1 MASGEEE
8 EVVSIIS
15 NKQVVLRDHHV
26 TGYLKESDMCMS
38 ISTITLKVPHNSKG
52 VLVKNLYLSCDPYIR
67 GHTTSIQGAYADQ
80 YFKTGSVSILNPI
93 LSFFFSF
100 YCCGCVSNMD

>member
-1 MASGEEE
+1 MMASGEEE
-8 EVVSIIS
+8 EVASIIS

-52 VLVKNLYLSCDPYIR
+52 FWSKTSTCLVIPTFVAIPKASRVVMLINISRLAL
-67 GHTTSIQGAYADQ
+67 
-80 YFKTGSVSILNPI
+80 
-93 LSFFFSF
+93 
-100 YCCGCVSNMD
+100 